1 MKLLTHLRNWAA
13 GLCTSKQIDD
23 KTKQAKQETAAVVE
37 EVVEIVDEAKN
48 RAIDEVKEKGAEVRH
63 TVRKRARDRFGR
75 FLRDDPNT
83 PDNEAYVEVEVDKD
97 EKDEK

>member
-1 MKLLTHLRNWAA
+1 MKLLTHLRNWVT
-13 GLCTSKQIDD
+13 GLWTSKKIDD
-23 KTKQAKQETAAVVE
+23 KTEQAKQEIAAVVE

-63 TVRKRARDRFGR
+63 TVRKRARDKLGR

>member
-1 MKLLTHLRNWAA
+1 MKLLTHLRNWVT
-13 GLCTSKQIDD
+13 GLWTSKKIDD
-23 KTKQAKQETAAVVE
+23 KTEQAKQEIAAVVE

-63 TVRKRARDRFGR
+63 TVRKRARDRLGR